1 MELYEIVKNVFDT
14 SIQFLLSKEFQ
25 RAILFYFG
33 WILLHYI
40 CSNLYVYICTP
51 LTFMGFVFSPF
62 YASAPQCIGLRWVIN
77 EAGNIIYHMWYA
89 IGGWIA
95 LRIITNKRD

>member
-1 MELYEIVKNVFDT
+1 MEFFEILG
-14 SIQFLLSKEFQ
+14 SIFQSGIQLLRSSEFQ
-25 RAILFYFG
+25 RAVLFYIG
-33 WILLHYI
+33 WITLHYI

-51 LTFMGFVFSPF
+51 LSIVGFLLSPF
-62 YASAPQCIGLRWVIN
+62 YASSPQCIGLRWIIY

-95 LRIITNKRD
+95 LKIIKKKE